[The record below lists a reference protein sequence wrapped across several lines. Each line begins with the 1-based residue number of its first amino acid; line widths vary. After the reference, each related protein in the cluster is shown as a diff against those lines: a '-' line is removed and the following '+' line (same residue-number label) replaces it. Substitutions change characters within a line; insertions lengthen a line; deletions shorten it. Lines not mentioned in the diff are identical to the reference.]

1 MCIGFVVAKAYKMAK
16 YFIFLNHRAE
26 QNLDMYI
33 LKKIFENDFVAT
45 MYVML
50 NFMGGD
56 LKTFKFKWR
65 H

>member
-1 MCIGFVVAKAYKMAK
+1 MELKDNDELRY
-16 YFIFLNHRAE
+16 IF
-26 QNLDMYI
+26 
-33 LKKIFENDFVAT
+33 KIFENDFVTT